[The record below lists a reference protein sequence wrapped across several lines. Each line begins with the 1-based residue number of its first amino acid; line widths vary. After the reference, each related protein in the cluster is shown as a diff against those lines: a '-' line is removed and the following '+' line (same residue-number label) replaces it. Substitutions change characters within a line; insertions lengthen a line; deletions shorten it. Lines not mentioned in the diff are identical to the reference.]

1 MGALVTDSGSGTS
14 GELQDFKLQESRW
27 GFEPEEIRDFEGQ
40 IHIWQGTDDWL
51 VPVGLQRWV
60 AKQLPDIVQLHEL
73 AGEGHMSWFCFNEE
87 NHRTVLT
94 TAFGPPKGGSGG
106 MQQNGGEGAAE
117 VGKMETHI
125 VGKL

>member
-14 GELQDFKLQESRW
+14 GESQDFKLFESRW
-27 GFEPEEIRDFEGQ
+27 GFELEEIRDFEGQ

-60 AKQLPDIVQLHEL
+60 AKRLPGIVQLHEL
-73 AGEGHMSWFCFNEE
+73 EGEGHMSWFCFNEE
-87 NHRTVLT
+87 HHRTVLT
-94 TAFGPPKGGSGG
+94 TAFGPPKGGAGG
-106 MQQNGGEGAAE
+106 MQQNGAQGAAE
-117 VGKMETHI
+117 VGEIETHI

>member
-1 MGALVTDSGSGTS
+1 M
-14 GELQDFKLQESRW
+14 FESRW
-27 GFEPEEIRDFEGQ
+27 GFELEEIRDFEGP

-60 AKQLPDIVQLHEL
+60 ASQLPDIVQLHEL

-94 TAFGPPKGGSGG
+94 AAFGPPKGGGG
-106 MQQNGGEGAAE
+106 GGVQQNGSQGATE
-117 VGKMETHI
+117 VGEIETHV